1 MRSLSASSMTFA
13 VIPSGPGVPLLLP
26 KVSSISFSDIP
37 VPYLT
42 HIDIVDAGLEVLEQ
56 DQIKS
61 ATVESLRFM
70 NNKIKII
77 DNNMFA

>member
-1 MRSLSASSMTFA
+1 MSSGKMF
-13 VIPSGPGVPLLLP
+13 
-26 KVSSISFSDIP
+26 VSEEYFQ
-37 VPYLT
+37 
-42 HIDIVDAGLEVLEQ
+42 VLES

-77 DNNMFA
+77 DNNMFG

>member
-1 MRSLSASSMTFA
+1 MGKFLMSLGKSQ
-13 VIPSGPGVPLLLP
+13 
-26 KVSSISFSDIP
+26 
-37 VPYLT
+37 
-42 HIDIVDAGLEVLEQ
+42 VLES

-77 DNNMFA
+77 DNNMFG